1 MFYQGKH
8 QEMKSKQDFFYI
20 YCALGFLLLV
30 GCAAPQHFWP
40 QKDIVGTDEG
50 IIHGEKMV
58 LIASRSSE
66 YKIGLVAELQKQLA
80 SAQISH
86 KTIGVKQLDKVD
98 SMDYNAV
105 VVINTC
111 LAWGL
116 DNDVSHFL
124 DRQKTTANIILLTTS
139 GDGLWLPDKRG
150 RDFDAICGASIKANI
165 SDVAQYLM
173 ERIRKRL

>member
-1 MFYQGKH
+1 M
-8 QEMKSKQDFFYI
+8 
-20 YCALGFLLLV
+20 
-30 GCAAPQHFWP
+30 
-40 QKDIVGTDEG
+40 GTDEG
-50 IIHGEKMV
+50 IIHGKKMV

-66 YKIGLVAELQKQLA
+66 YKIGLVAELQKQLT

-98 SMDYNAV
+98 SMEYAA

-111 LAWGL
+111 LSGGF
-116 DNDVSHFL
+116 DHDVSGFL
-124 DRQKTTANIILLTTS
+124 NRQKTTDKIILLTTS

-150 RDFDAICGASIKANI
+150 RNFDISGASIKANI

>member
-1 MFYQGKH
+1 
-8 QEMKSKQDFFYI
+8 MKSKLDFFYM
-20 YCALGFLLLV
+20 YCAFGFLMLA
-30 GCAAPQHFWP
+30 GCAVPQHFWP

-66 YKIGLVAELQKQLA
+66 YKIGLLAELQKQLA
-80 SAQISH
+80 AAQISH
-86 KTIGVKQLDKVD
+86 KTVGVKQLDKFD
-98 SMDYNAV
+98 ARDYAAV
-105 VVINTC
+105 VIINTC

-116 DNDVSHFL
+116 DQDVINFL
-124 DRQKTTANIILLTTS
+124 DRQKTTAKIILLTTS

-150 RDFDAICGASIKANI
+150 HDFDAISGASIKANI

-173 ERIRKRL
+173 ERIWKRL